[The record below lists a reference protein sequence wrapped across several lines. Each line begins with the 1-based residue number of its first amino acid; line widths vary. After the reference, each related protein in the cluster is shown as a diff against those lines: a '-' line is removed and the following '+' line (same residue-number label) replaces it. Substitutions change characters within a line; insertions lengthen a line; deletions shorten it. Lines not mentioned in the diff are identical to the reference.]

1 MFIFFDLWDK
11 LEEKEKLIF
20 HKMYL
25 KNNLKFKF
33 KCFKSDSN
41 QRPQSFQPCALP
53 TELLRLEQ

>member
-1 MFIFFDLWDK
+1 MFIFFDLWAK

-33 KCFKSDSN
+33 KFLKINDASDSI
-41 QRPQSFQPCALP
+41 A
-53 TELLRLEQ
+53 ELFPAAN